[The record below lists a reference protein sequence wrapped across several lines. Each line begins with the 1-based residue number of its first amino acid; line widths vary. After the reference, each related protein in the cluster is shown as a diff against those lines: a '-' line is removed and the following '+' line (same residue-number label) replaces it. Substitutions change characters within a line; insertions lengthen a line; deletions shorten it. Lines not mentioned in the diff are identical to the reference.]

1 MKEWFNEN
9 WLYVVVAFGSV
20 LSFEILR
27 LIFKKIFRKLTKK
40 YLKPFWGNIKKLKRI
55 ETLIVILMLIIIA
68 LICWNIY
75 YMFFR

>member
-40 YLKPFWGNIKKLKRI
+40 YLKPFWGNIKKLKNI
-55 ETLIVILMLIIIA
+55 NTLIVFMAVIIVLLII
-68 LICWNIY
+68 WNIY
-75 YMFFR
+75 YMYFR